1 MDFHEMSN
9 PVFWKQNAHVPQF
22 AHLIKTAIA
31 YLQIPCNFF
40 SIATNLTFPKKM
52 FLSVLPYMGMAD
64 ILLNGADPFEQ
75 IVNIPLTERR
85 PYVNH
90 VKSSE
95 NCFKE
100 DIKRF
105 YNFIHVY
112 SPRTKGPRS
121 PPLQNFDSSYS
132 FITLII
138 HCKFHQLV
146 FIIHWENDFLTFFP
160 YKCMGHKFFLAVK
173 RSKVNLRTLFEKLS
187 RPWVIWTKLVDLE
200 FPMLYTKIQL
210 QSFLVLEKKIF

>member
-1 MDFHEMSN
+1 
-9 PVFWKQNAHVPQF
+9 
-22 AHLIKTAIA
+22 
-31 YLQIPCNFF
+31 
-40 SIATNLTFPKKM
+40 
-52 FLSVLPYMGMAD
+52 MGMAV

-75 IVNIPLTERR
+75 IVNILSTERR

-100 DIKRF
+100 EDIKRY

-121 PPLQNFDSSYS
+121 LPLQNFESSYS

-138 HCKFHQLV
+138 HCKFQQLV
-146 FIIHWENDFLTFFP
+146 FIIHWENDFSTFSP
-160 YKCMGHKFFLAVK
+160 YKCMRHKFVLAVK
-173 RSKVNLRTLFEKLS
+173 RSKVSLQTLYEKLS
-187 RPWVIWTKLVDLE
+187 RSWVIWTNFVDLE

-210 QSFLVLEKKIF
+210 QSFLGSREEEF